1 LWACGCWWNDHRRW
15 WDLYRRWSSSQLKFL
30 LLKGDNKCLNQGD
43 ALLRV
48 FGTAHEEFVV
58 PVLLEFLGLLAK
70 CASNAFAELQ
80 LCSGPSCIEIGETFS
95 AKVFHLGEE
104 FLELADAASKV
115 FDRGGFGSGA
125 GVFGCFCS
133 CHGVWEKS
141 SPASTTWQENMGKRA
156 GTPVEAGRCVRGI
169 SHGLVAG

>member
-58 PVLLEFLGLLAK
+58 PVLLEFRGLLAK

-104 FLELADAASKV
+104 FLELADSASQL
-115 FDRGGFGSGA
+115 FNGGSFGPGA
-125 GVFGCFCS
+125 GLF
-133 CHGVWEKS
+133 
-141 SPASTTWQENMGKRA
+141 
-156 GTPVEAGRCVRGI
+156 
-169 SHGLVAG
+169 